1 MKKKLENLL
10 KKSYSPYSK
19 VKVAAIVI
27 SKNNDKFY
35 GVNIE
40 NAAFPSTI
48 CAERNAIFNS
58 VTNGLKP
65 REIKE
70 IHIMSNVNKNPLF
83 PCGGCIQVM
92 LEFCNKKSK
101 ILIYFKNEVK
111 SYLLKE
117 LIPYGITSESFGW
130 K

>member
-1 MKKKLENLL
+1 MQKKLKSLI
-10 KKSYSPYSK
+10 KKSYSVYSK
-19 VKVAAIVI
+19 VKVAAVVV
-27 SKNNDKFY
+27 SKNNDQYY
-35 GVNIE
+35 GVNVE

-65 REIKE
+65 GEIKE
-70 IHIMSNVNKNPLF
+70 IHIMSNVEKNPLF
-83 PCGGCIQVM
+83 PCGGCMQVM
-92 LEFCNKKSK
+92 LEFFDKETK
-101 ILIYFKNEVK
+101 ILIYFKDEFK
-111 SYLLKE
+111 TYLLKE

>member
-1 MKKKLENLL
+1 MQKKLKNLI
-10 KKSYSPYSK
+10 KKSYSVYSK

-27 SKNNDKFY
+27 SKNNDQYY
-35 GVNIE
+35 GVNVE

-65 REIKE
+65 GEIKE
-70 IHIMSNVNKNPLF
+70 IHIMSNVEKNPLF
-83 PCGGCIQVM
+83 PCGGCMQVM
-92 LEFCNKKSK
+92 LEFCDKETK
-101 ILIYFKNEVK
+101 ILIYFKDEFK
-111 SYLLKE
+111 TYLLKE